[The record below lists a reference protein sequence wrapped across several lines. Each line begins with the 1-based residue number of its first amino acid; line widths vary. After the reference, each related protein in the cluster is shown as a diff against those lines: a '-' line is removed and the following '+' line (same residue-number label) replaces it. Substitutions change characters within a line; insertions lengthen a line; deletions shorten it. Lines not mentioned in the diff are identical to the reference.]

1 MTTRRD
7 FLKKSAVLA
16 AGALILPDAFNIN
29 LNNKPKIVVIG
40 AGFSGLSA
48 AYKLTQKGFE
58 VTVLEVRN
66 RIGGRVFSHVIDK
79 DDNLVVELGG
89 EWVGNSHTR
98 IQELCNEFHLEL
110 MNNQFDTHLLFAG
123 QYSPKGDWSYSTEWK
138 NKFKDHIK
146 RFEY

>member
-7 FLKKSAVLA
+7 FLKQSAILA

-48 AYKLTQKGFE
+48 AYKLTQRGFE
-58 VTVLEVRN
+58 VTVLEARN

-110 MNNQFDTHLLFAG
+110 
-123 QYSPKGDWSYSTEWK
+123 
-138 NKFKDHIK
+138 
-146 RFEY
+146 